1 MFFHQGLLY
10 FVLRSCTLIGLVRTP
25 TFEQISDLTGPV
37 MIIGVFFAINI
48 ITNNASLMFI
58 GLSLNQCLKAGS
70 PLIMIAVAYLIE
82 GKRTSRRQIGA
93 STIVVFGSLLVVLK
107 NPGFNWMGVILC
119 LISAVSSS
127 FQLSAAAITMKGKS
141 NLVFH
146 VTMYTALVVT
156 FLCIPFVIVLELDDF
171 HDYAQNT
178 SMLNCMGL
186 LLLGGGMAIIYLLVT
201 NALIVNGGSVY
212 LTVLGNFKLTLI
224 VLISCIVFKDELAI
238 INIIGIIITIMGF
251 AIYSYMKD
259 LDKKDSNNK
268 KDSKYK
274 EDDIERS
281 DRSESL
287 YSREDDGSNEEKQSL
302 LVNGNGNVKSTTK
315 IVAAKYLSSCNAQFI
330 EGGMA
335 LFILCMIIAV
345 VCTPHHALKQ
355 GATSAIHK
363 EYVSHVHAA
372 AAVLNADHSPH
383 HVVPVT
389 TTTTTTTS
397 TTVAPQLGK

>member
-1 MFFHQGLLY
+1 
-10 FVLRSCTLIGLVRTP
+10 
-25 TFEQISDLTGPV
+25 

-107 NPGFNWMGVILC
+107 NPGFNWIGVILC

-171 HDYAQNT
+171 HDYAQKT

-186 LLLGGGMAIIYLLVT
+186 LLLGGGMAIMYLLVT

-259 LDKKDSNNK
+259 LDKKDPNNK
-268 KDSKYK
+268 KDSKFK

-281 DRSESL
+281 DRSD
-287 YSREDDGSNEEKQSL
+287 REDVDKHNGSNEEKQSL
-302 LVNGNGNVKSTTK
+302 LVNGNVKSTTK
-315 IVAAKYLSSCNAQFI
+315 IVAAKYLSSRNAQFI

-389 TTTTTTTS
+389 TTTTTTTTS
-397 TTVAPQLGK
+397 TTAAPQLGK